1 MRIQVKTLTGKS
13 STFVVE
19 ESTSINELRNMIQD
33 VLSVPSD
40 EQKLIFNGKLMEEGT
55 CSDFNLMEEAAI
67 HMLVALEG
75 GKGKKKK
82 KVVKKAKKKHKKK
95 KVKMAV
101 VKYFKVEGEKV
112 VRLRE
117 RSKTGTFLADLK
129 DRLYCGRSCE
139 AFKKK

>member
-13 STFVVE
+13 STFEVE

-40 EQKLIFNGKLMEEGT
+40 EQKLIFNGKLIEEGF
-55 CSDFNLMEEAAI
+55 CSDYNLMEEAAI
-67 HMLVALEG
+67 HMLVAIEG

-101 VKYFKVEGEKV
+101 VKYFKVEGDKV

-129 DRLYCGRSCE
+129 DRLYCRRSCE